1 MEVIGYIETVDLPEL
16 ELFGL
21 DAKIDTGAD
30 SSSIHCD
37 DIIVEGDMV
46 TFLLHDEVHPAYHG
60 KKITLPIAKR
70 KKVKSSNGKSQERI
84 FVEIPIKLGCKTYI
98 AEVSLSNREKMKYAM
113 LIGRGFMSHRYIV
126 DVSRKYMTK
135 KGK

>member
-1 MEVIGYIETVDLPEL
+1 MEVVGYIESVDLPEV

-30 SSSIHCD
+30 SCSLHCD
-37 DIIVEGDMV
+37 DIVIDAGIV

-70 KKVKSSNGKSQERI
+70 KNVKSSNGKTEERI
-84 FVEIPIKLGCKTYI
+84 FIEIPIKLGCKTYN
-98 AEVSLSNREKMKYAM
+98 AEISLSNRQNMKYPM
-113 LIGRGFMSHRYIV
+113 LIGRRFMSHRYLV
-126 DVSRKYMTK
+126 DVSHKYITK
-135 KGK
+135 KEK

>member
-37 DIIVEGDMV
+37 DMIIDGDMV
-46 TFLLHDEVHPAYHG
+46 SFSLCDEVHKAYHG

-84 FVEIPIKLGCKTYI
+84 FIKTLIKLGCKSYE
-98 AEVSLSNREKMKYAM
+98 AEISLSNRENMKYPM
-113 LIGRGFMSHRYIV
+113 LVGRRFMSHRYLV
-126 DVSRKYMTK
+126 DVSHRYITK
-135 KGK
+135 KER

>member
-1 MEVIGYIETVDLPEL
+1 MEVVGYIESVDLPEV

-30 SSSIHCD
+30 SCSLHCD
-37 DIIVEGDMV
+37 DIVIDAGTV

-70 KKVKSSNGKSQERI
+70 KKVK
-84 FVEIPIKLGCKTYI
+84 KT
-98 AEVSLSNREKMKYAM
+98 KP
-113 LIGRGFMSHRYIV
+113 
-126 DVSRKYMTK
+126 
-135 KGK
+135 

>member
-16 ELFGL
+16 GLFGL

-37 DIIVEGDMV
+37 EIIIEGDVV
-46 TFLLHDEVHPAYHG
+46 TFLLHDEVHTAYHG
-60 KKITLPIAKR
+60 KKITLPIEKR
-70 KKVKSSNGKSQERI
+70 SRVKSSNGKSEERI
-84 FVEIPIKLGCKTYI
+84 FIKIPIKLGCKTYD
-98 AEVSLSNREKMKYAM
+98 AEISLSNRENMKYPM
-113 LIGRGFMSHRYIV
+113 LVGRRFMSHRYLV
-126 DVSRKYMTK
+126 DVSHKYITK